1 MGLKNY
7 TDEYGRF
14 VTIKNGK
21 HYFNERT
28 GGNRGR
34 LHDDQFSIKGRSWDY
49 RDPRNIAESNS
60 GEEIPVTVNP
70 ESDRMFDELYDYG
83 FGRVRDAARALDIVN
98 VDEQQEVDD
107 ILKYIR
113 TGKSGQKDD
122 DEKPEY
128 VYEPTPL
135 PKDPYEEEEED
146 VVITQPV
153 IGPSKPLPKPGD
165 FGPERPPGSIGYIP
179 PSTPE
184 GEAAY
189 GKTESGES
197 DFEKGIRSIADFGN
211 RSTDDYFGRFL
222 PEMSRRN
229 VNEARATGRSL
240 LSNIQRFQGKV
251 PELGDPK
258 DLFEFYLGKIKD

>member
-49 RDPRNIAESNS
+49 RDPRNQENIARANS
-60 GEEIPVTVNP
+60 GGEDMVTVNP
-70 ESDRMFDELYDYG
+70 ESDRMFDDLYDYG
-83 FGRVRDAARALDIVN
+83 FGRVRDAAKALDIGN

-113 TGKSGQKDD
+113 TGERGQKDD
-122 DEKPEY
+122 NNKY
-128 VYEPTPL
+128 AYEPTPL
-135 PKDPYEEEEED
+135 PKDPYSRGND
-146 VVITQPV
+146 NRL
-153 IGPSKPLPKPGD
+153 IGRPG
-165 FGPERPPGSIGYIP
+165 GGRPGFDGSNKGNVPGSIRYNP
-179 PSTPE
+179 PSDDSE
-184 GEAAY
+184 LGRAIA
-189 GKTESGES
+189 SVS
-197 DFEKGIRSIADFGN
+197 DYGN
-211 RSTDDYFGRFL
+211 RGTDDYFGRFL
-222 PEMSRRN
+222 PQMGKRN
-229 VNEARATGRSL
+229 VNEAKATGRSL
-240 LSNIQRFQGKV
+240 MANIQNFQGKV